1 MKILMVCLGNICRSP
16 LAHGIMEH
24 IVREKKLDWDV
35 DSAGTGNWHIGSPP
49 DKRSIAIAKTYGVD
63 ISRQVCRQFR
73 VSDFD
78 EFDRIFVMDKM
89 NLRDVLSQARNEADK
104 NKVRLLLNAEVV
116 PDPYFDDNQFD
127 AVYQMVENGCRR
139 IVEEELKNEGLRR

>member
-1 MKILMVCLGNICRSP
+1 MVCLVNICRSP

>member
-1 MKILMVCLGNICRSP
+1 MVCLGNICRSP